1 MDAKIIKLQEIEKRY
16 LEINDLLMNEDI
28 VSDVKKYTKL
38 SKEQASLK
46 AAYEAYQN

>member
-16 LEINDLLMNEDI
+16 LEINEDLMKEEV

-38 SKEQASLK
+38 SKEQAKIK
-46 AAYEAYQN
+46 AAYA